1 MLLWLASTAFAGQ
14 LYINGVFVD
23 PATIAGVEM
32 KDVSITF
39 DATGNIQV
47 TAPGYKI
54 EVVDP
59 PGGRATPPPPPGVP
73 PMPPPAPATAPQPTA
88 PMVPG
93 MQATTAPPPAAPPSA
108 PPTSGV
114 LPARWWL
121 VTEDNASVGHTV
133 EVLINGQ
140 AVKTMGSGL
149 PQAIIDVGRWLRPG
163 TNQVEV
169 RSNSVNPS
177 GGTYYVYIGNG
188 SDQTGTVMMERPQV
202 QFGVGKTRTGP
213 YSRSYTLNVDR

>member
-1 MLLWLASTAFAGQ
+1 MLLWLASAALAGQ

-39 DATGNIQV
+39 DASGNIQV
-47 TAPGYKI
+47 SAPGYKI

-59 PGGRATPPPPPGVP
+59 PGATSTPPPPPPNAPGMPTSAPRP
-73 PMPPPAPATAPQPTA
+73 PTGPTAMGAPPAPTA
-88 PMVPG
+88 
-93 MQATTAPPPAAPPSA
+93 PAAPQGA
-108 PPTSGV
+108 GV

-121 VTEDNASVGHTV
+121 VTEDNASVGHTIEIV
-133 EVLINGQ
+133 ING
-140 AVKTMGSGL
+140 APVRTVGSGL
-149 PQAIIDVGRWLRPG
+149 AQQIIDVGKWLRPG
-163 TNQVEV
+163 
-169 RSNSVNPS
+169 SNSVEIRSTSANAS

-188 SDQTGTVMMERPQV
+188 SDQTGTVVMDRPQV
-202 QFGVGKTRTGP
+202 QFGVGSTRSGP

>member
-1 MLLWLASTAFAGQ
+1 VLLWLASTALAGQ

-39 DATGNIQV
+39 DASGNIQV

-59 PGGRATPPPPPGVP
+59 PGGTTTPPPP
-73 PMPPPAPATAPQPTA
+73 
-88 PMVPG
+88 
-93 MQATTAPPPAAPPSA
+93 TAPPVGTPSAAARPPAGAQAAPPA
-108 PPTSGV
+108 TNSGV
-114 LPARWWL
+114 APARWWL
-121 VTEDNASVGHTV
+121 VTEDNASVGHTIDIV
-133 EVLINGQ
+133 INGVT
-140 AVKTMGSGL
+140 VKTVGSGMAQQIL
-149 PQAIIDVGRWLRPG
+149 DVGRWLRPG
-163 TNQVEV
+163 ANQVEV
-169 RSNSVNPS
+169 RSNSVNAS

-188 SDQTGTVMMERPQV
+188 SDQTGTVVMDRPQV
-202 QFGVGKTRTGP
+202 QFGVGSTRTGP